1 MQQMR
6 SPLSA
11 LRTFGKLLN
20 RRLQREGGLN
30 LELAQNIMAQ
40 SDRIAELLNPFTAGT
55 LAEMWQHYEE
65 ARCKKAFLSSVLY
78 QSCYS

>member
-1 MQQMR
+1 MHQMR

-40 SDRIAELLNPFTAGT
+40 SDRIAELLNPFTAGIYVYIT
-55 LAEMWQHYEE
+55 IPDRHG
-65 ARCKKAFLSSVLY
+65 
-78 QSCYS
+78 